1 MQSVKKNEVAEDT
14 WFNKNIIQNNSH
26 KDHYWV
32 QETNKEI
39 TICAKEPIH
48 VRETSLH
55 SHDFSKYM
63 HKRWMGNGAY

>member
-39 TICAKEPIH
+39 KQKFQQRTI
-48 VRETSLH
+48 
-55 SHDFSKYM
+55 
-63 HKRWMGNGAY
+63 

>member
-39 TICAKEPIH
+39 KQKFQQRTIERYQTE
-48 VRETSLH
+48 VR
-55 SHDFSKYM
+55 
-63 HKRWMGNGAY
+63 